1 MDKALVYLK
10 EAQSYI
16 NQMTEES
23 FEDMLLF
30 EEGDSQEA
38 SNKNSQLNKKANGSI
53 LNAITAL
60 IESLGNL
67 ISTILSKIKT
77 IFVGKDN
84 AAESLKVQYNA
95 LVKLIP
101 NETNSYRV
109 EVKNYRKFYADV
121 RKTLNEIEKAR
132 KAGNTEQ
139 VKTLRGKLDN
149 YFNTEIE
156 TQQVPLSQ
164 LIEMMESADEIS
176 NGEVK
181 RLERLKA
188 DLQKTMNNLKADAQA
203 NGEDTAELQWECQ
216 QASKSVSGWFRGLA
230 ENTKSFGRATKDLIG
245 IAKSK
250 GKDVHSIM
258 ALCEETSNNP
268 ALRSL
273 LSGITGA
280 ASKVMDRKADEKDKG
295 FIGSAKRIAQSS
307 KEGKKNVGAAMT
319 LAHNVL
325 KNDDAVDIAGA
336 VGSIGAA
343 IIPPKQKRAKKAATN
358 TMNQLLS

>member
-1 MDKALVYLK
+1 MDKALMYLK

-16 NQMTEES
+16 NQMTPES

-30 EEGDSQEA
+30 EEGESQNA
-38 SNKNSQLNKKANGSI
+38 SNKNAQLNKKANNSI
-53 LNAITAL
+53 LNAITTL

-84 AAESLKVQYNA
+84 ATESLKVQYNA

-132 KAGNTEQ
+132 KAGNSEQ
-139 VKTLRGKLDN
+139 VKTLRNKLDN

-164 LIEMMESADEIS
+164 LIEIMESADQIS

-188 DLQKTMNNLKADAQA
+188 DLQKTMNNLKEDAQA

-216 QASKSVSGWFRGLA
+216 QATKSIGGWFKGLA
-230 ENTKSFGRATKDLIG
+230 ENTKSFGRATKDLIN
-245 IAKSK
+245 IARNK

-273 LSGITGA
+273 LVGVTGA
-280 ASKVMDRKADEKDKG
+280 ASKVMDRKAKGNDKTMV
-295 FIGSAKRIAQSS
+295 GSAARVVKGA
-307 KEGKKNVGAAMT
+307 KNGKADVGAAMT
-319 LAHNVL
+319 LAHNAL
-325 KNDDAVDIAGA
+325 KNDDVIDVAGA
-336 VGSIGAA
+336 VGAVGSAV
-343 IIPPKQKRAKKAATN
+343 IPPKQKRAKKAAKN